1 MARAGMKDSMVYEGP
16 CPACRGRNSVYIYG
30 KAGDA
35 LWGCFVCR
43 ALGVLVDGDAVT
55 DNEDHQS

>member
-1 MARAGMKDSMVYEGP
+1 MKDSMVYEGP